1 MKRLDIATALLM
13 LALCGAVIA
22 GLSGYAYWTDY
33 APGPAFAPYL
43 IAGSGIVLSLILLVV
58 ALRESDTPADWP
70 DALGRTRVLSAVVGL
85 VLFFAAMPWLGF
97 TLAGVAFMLVLLTVA
112 LRRKVLPSLA
122 TTAVTIALIQGIFV
136 QWLSVKLPKGPL
148 GF

>member
-1 MKRLDIATALLM
+1 
-13 LALCGAVIA
+13 
-22 GLSGYAYWTDY
+22 
-33 APGPAFAPYL
+33 
-43 IAGSGIVLSLILLVV
+43 LILLVV
-58 ALRESDTPADWP
+58 ALREGDTPADWP
-70 DALGRTRVLSAVVGL
+70 DALGRTRVLSAVAGL
-85 VLFFAAMPWLGF
+85 VLFIAAMPWLGF